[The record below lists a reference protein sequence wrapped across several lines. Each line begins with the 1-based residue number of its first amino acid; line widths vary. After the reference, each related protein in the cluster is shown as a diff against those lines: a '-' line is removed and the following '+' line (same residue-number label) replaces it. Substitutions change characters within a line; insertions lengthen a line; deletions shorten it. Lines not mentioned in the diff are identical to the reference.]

1 MGHKFTS
8 LKKEG
13 GEKKLWLFKK
23 GLTAFSAQILIKAD
37 EGEGGRKGKRQ
48 DEGKLAER
56 RTAVSRR
63 KGR

>member
-1 MGHKFTS
+1 MQKRENKGCE
-8 LKKEG
+8 EG
-13 GEKKLWLFKK
+13 
-23 GLTAFSAQILIKAD
+23 TD

-48 DEGKLAER
+48 DEGKLAKR